1 MISAN
6 SEKFLHHENF
16 TTAGNAGR
24 GCAWVRYP
32 ADPSGHPGADPDLLY
47 DADNLNGAVLNK
59 ARQAHQTPLLERLY
73 DVHEQSGGVHEQI
86 SYGFWTRTTSA
97 RYKNI
102 QPILRARFDRLMTQK
117 RKSRVLPVG
126 QRPASAICQHCWK
139 EFQLTVEG
147 DAQHEIN
154 ECRRP
159 ELMTIRTKRHDDAL
173 KAIHMAVAS
182 GAHSGCYLQT
192 DLPSTS
198 GIMRLTDA
206 SGTETRQVLPEIVG
220 TDYRQKSRPDLL
232 MIIGRISLGKRTRD
246 GAIHHRQVAYIV
258 ELKFTTDDRVHGAAL
273 QQALSQHAALA
284 TRLESRGFAVKL
296 MPIIIGSSGM
306 IRAETQQHFT
316 ALGLSPEESLSLM
329 QEHHDTAIKYLHQI
343 LQQYRVLPSSPPTP
357 KPRRAPK
364 LKSMNRSSALPN
376 SVSHKRAIPT
386 TASILTRSMK
396 RARIDHTL
404 GRHPGASSS
413 PAPSTARSWDRLI
426 FSVGRTTGSIRRVK
440 RRTTSDHNEDSG
452 QDSTLRPSLPQQHDA
467 QPHTTVSPP
476 ALLGTHCNTTRVQAP
491 AKRARKAA
499 ALPTE
504 PEYDNRR

>member
-1 MISAN
+1 MLHTPQRYAGHKHDVILTQIVAMLRSSTTRIKILKVRAHVGITGN
-6 SEKFLHHENF
+6 EYADAVAKDASLARHHENF
-16 TTAGNAGR
+16 TAAGNAGR
-24 GCAWVRYP
+24 GCAWVRFL
-32 ADPSGHPGADPDLLY
+32 ADPSGHPGADTDLLY

-59 ARQAHQTPLLERLY
+59 ARQAHQHQLWRSLFRSLPPADQTHTLGNTPSNTKHAKKGAAERLY

-86 SYGFWTRTTSA
+86 SYGFWTRTAST

-206 SGTETRQVLPEIVG
+206 SGTETRQVLPGIVG
-220 TDYRQKSRPDLL
+220 ADYRPKSRPDLL
-232 MIIGRISLGKRTRD
+232 MITGRTSLGKRTRD
-246 GAIHHRQVAYIV
+246 GATQHRQVAYIV
-258 ELKFTTDDRVHGAAL
+258 ELKFTTTDDRVHGAAL
-273 QQALSQHAALA
+273 QGALSQHAALA
-284 TRLESRGFAVKL
+284 TRLESRGFTVKL

-306 IRAETQQHFT
+306 IRAETQQHFA
-316 ALGLSPEESLSLM
+316 ALGLSPAESLSLM

-343 LQQYRVLPSSPPTP
+343 LQEYRVLP
-357 KPRRAPK
+357 
-364 LKSMNRSSALPN
+364 
-376 SVSHKRAIPT
+376 
-386 TASILTRSMK
+386 
-396 RARIDHTL
+396 
-404 GRHPGASSS
+404 
-413 PAPSTARSWDRLI
+413 
-426 FSVGRTTGSIRRVK
+426 
-440 RRTTSDHNEDSG
+440 
-452 QDSTLRPSLPQQHDA
+452 
-467 QPHTTVSPP
+467 
-476 ALLGTHCNTTRVQAP
+476 
-491 AKRARKAA
+491 
-499 ALPTE
+499 
-504 PEYDNRR
+504 